1 LSLFITPLQ
10 STSSLLALLATVG
23 IAAWIDWNTW
33 RIPNRLIAAS
43 ASAALL
49 LAGFAA
55 DGIGWQQS
63 LLGGLLGFVLFLPLY
78 LLKGM
83 AAGDVKLMMVIGL
96 FTGPV
101 IALDIALLSC
111 LVGGAWAWV
120 LVDLRKPNS
129 VLGWVRINLRS
140 RLPRLV
146 HPATPAH
153 STTPNSRKQKRLNMI
168 PYGVVIAL
176 GTLLTLMLTLT

>member
-1 LSLFITPLQ
+1 MSLFITPLQ
-10 STSSLLALLATVG
+10 STSGLLALLATVS

-101 IALDIALLSC
+101 IALDIVLLSC

-129 VLGWVRINLRS
+129 VLNWMSITARS
-140 RLPRLV
+140 RLMRFS
-146 HPATPAH
+146 HAATPAL
-153 STTPNSRKQKRLNMI
+153 SAAPNTARYKRLNMI

-176 GTLLTLMLTLT
+176 GTVLTLLLTLI